1 MFHSITAFARFG
13 TVCLLTLLVACST
26 GKSKVGGFFNLDT
39 DVKIIFYVDANI
51 NPDDNGKPAPLFI
64 RLYELKSNKM
74 FEKADFIDLYERDEE
89 TLGGDFLSKVS
100 LKPFTPGQDRVE
112 KMVLSPDAQYVG
124 LFAEFLRYKGSS
136 YKIIFPVVSNNVFT
150 NSAKIRISGNKITIT
165 SGKQ

>member
-1 MFHSITAFARFG
+1 MTFHYKAGVARIG
-13 TVCLLTLLVACST
+13 SVCLLTLLVACSS
-26 GKSKVGGFFNLDT
+26 GQSKVGGFLNLDT
-39 DVKIIFYVDANI
+39 DLKLTFIIDADI

-100 LKPFTPGQDRVE
+100 LKPFTPGQDRKE
-112 KMVLSPDAQYVG
+112 KMVVSPDAQYVA

-136 YKIIFPVVSNNVFT
+136 YKAIFPVVSNNVFS
-150 NSAKIRISGNKITIT
+150 NSAKIRVSGNKLTLDN
-165 SGKQ
+165 